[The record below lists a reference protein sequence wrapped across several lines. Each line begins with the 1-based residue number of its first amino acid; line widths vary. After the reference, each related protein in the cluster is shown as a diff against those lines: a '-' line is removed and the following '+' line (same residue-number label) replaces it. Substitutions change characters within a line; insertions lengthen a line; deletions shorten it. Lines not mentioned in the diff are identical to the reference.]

1 MKNKIKYIFTLF
13 ILFNF
18 NFLYSYEI
26 IRDPIFEE
34 YFSNISKELKLKQI
48 NIYLVKNKSANAFVI
63 NDSIYFTT
71 GLLQLI
77 NNEDTLKAIYF
88 HEYAHVINNHFQF
101 KKIKLQQNNNKSSF
115 YNLFSVGL
123 AVISGNTSLGIGTS
137 ITLNNNLINDI
148 SRHSINFE
156 IEADNYMINLIKKNK
171 LNTSELINFLNNID
185 EPQNNYFKT
194 HPRSEDRINN
204 LEYYNF
210 RLTKNSAKFE
220 WIKSKYSKN
229 SKNDSYNTFFNNL
242 EKGYFNQNEELKKIN
257 KKYVLYEAFKKGFF
271 VEDWDTEFQD
281 LLIINNNSFLKIEY
295 INYIL
300 DNNLINKYKIVENLK
315 FNKKIMKEYF
325 YNFIYGKYYDKINKS
340 HLSNFYFC
348 QFYSSINDK
357 NKADFFCK
365 KYDIKNIPTLDKLY
379 AVFK

>member
-34 YFSNISKELKLKQI
+34 YFSNISEELKLKQI

-365 KYDIKNIPTLDKLY
+365 KYDIKNIPTLDKSY

>member
-229 SKNDSYNTFFNNL
+229 SKNDSYNSFFNNL

-365 KYDIKNIPTLDKLY
+365 KYDIKNIPTLDKSY

>member
-171 LNTSELINFLNNID
+171 LNTSELINFLNNIE

-229 SKNDSYNTFFNNL
+229 SKNDSYNSFFNNL

-271 VEDWDTEFQD
+271 VENWDTEFQD

-365 KYDIKNIPTLDKLY
+365 KYDIKNIPTLDKSY

>member
-229 SKNDSYNTFFNNL
+229 SKNDSYNSFFNNL

-271 VEDWDTEFQD
+271 VENWDTEFQD

-325 YNFIYGKYYDKINKS
+325 YNFIYGKYYDKINKP

-365 KYDIKNIPTLDKLY
+365 KYDIKNIPTLDKSY

>member
-229 SKNDSYNTFFNNL
+229 SKNDSYNSFFNNL

-271 VEDWDTEFQD
+271 VENWDTEFQD

-365 KYDIKNIPTLDKLY
+365 KYDIKNIPTLDKSY

>member
-300 DNNLINKYKIVENLK
+300 DNNLINKYKIV
-315 FNKKIMKEYF
+315 
-325 YNFIYGKYYDKINKS
+325 
-340 HLSNFYFC
+340 
-348 QFYSSINDK
+348 
-357 NKADFFCK
+357 
-365 KYDIKNIPTLDKLY
+365 
-379 AVFK
+379 

>member
-18 NFLYSYEI
+18 NFLYSYEL

-257 KKYVLYEAFKKGFF
+257 K
-271 VEDWDTEFQD
+271 
-281 LLIINNNSFLKIEY
+281 NSFLKIEY

>member
-229 SKNDSYNTFFNNL
+229 SKNDSYNSFFNNL

-271 VEDWDTEFQD
+271 VENWDTEFQD